1 MARKLAHESDAGSGP
16 DDEKRTKR
24 GELTTD
30 RRGCLRLGGAAIAA
44 MATATGGVAAAAGSG
59 GTDDGRRLVISGTGD
74 VSGYEVTVDGSLTPA
89 AGAAAA
95 DISGHSAEGV
105 VGAGSREY
113 RFTGDVRAVRVETGA
128 TVYVDGA
135 AVGDD

>member
-1 MARKLAHESDAGSGP
+1 MARKLARESDAGTGP
-16 DDEKRTKR
+16 DDDGTER

-44 MATATGGVAAAAGSG
+44 MVSATGVAAADGPG
-59 GTDDGRRLVISGTGD
+59 ETDDDGRRLVISGTGD

-95 DISGHSAEGV
+95 DVSGHSAEGV
-105 VGAGSREY
+105 VGGGSREY
-113 RFTGDVRAVRVETGA
+113 RFTGDVRAVRVEAGA
-128 TVYVDGA
+128 TVYVEEA
-135 AVGDD
+135 AVGED